1 MLVIIK
7 MQEAYPS
14 LSISVSFFIFI
25 SPFLYYKCLTYQQ
38 EKQEEKTFFFVF
50 FSCTFFII
58 LLDSPGAK
66 KLFELARNPSGS
78 AGVLCVSRC
87 TARVYDARGSRTAVS
102 R

>member
-50 FSCTFFII
+50 FHVLF
-58 LLDSPGAK
+58 LLFCLTAPGRKNFLSWHGIPPEAQV
-66 KLFELARNPSGS
+66 FYA
-78 AGVLCVSRC
+78 
-87 TARVYDARGSRTAVS
+87 
-102 R
+102 